1 MEIVI
6 IEKKTFEALLAAAET
21 LAGKVGELCRRC
33 SDKRESKWL
42 DGQEVCRLMRIS
54 PRTLQ
59 TLRDSRKIAFAQ
71 VNRKF
76 FLQAGGGGAAVER
89 GRLATISA
97 GGYLNGNTNPLNP
110 QIYER

>member
-6 IEKKTFEALLAAAET
+6 VEKKTFEALLTAAET

-33 SDKRESKWL
+33 SDRRERKWL

-59 TLRDSRKIAFAQ
+59 TLRDNRMIAFAQ

-76 FLQAGGGGAAVER
+76 YYRPEEVER
-89 GRLATISA
+89 LLKEAALLQFGREDT
-97 GGYLNGNTNPLNP
+97 
-110 QIYER
+110 

>member
-42 DGQEVCRLMRIS
+42 DGQEVCRLKPTP
-54 PRTLQ
+54 PRALQ
-59 TLRDSRKIAFAQ
+59 TLPDRRKTAFAQ
-71 VNRKF
+71 VTRKF
-76 FLQAGGGGAAVER
+76 SYRPEEVER
-89 GRLATISA
+89 LLKEAALPQSA
-97 GGYLNGNTNPLNP
+97 REDT
-110 QIYER
+110 

>member
-6 IEKKTFEALLAAAET
+6 VEKKTFEALLAAAET
-21 LAGKVGELCRRC
+21 LAGKVGELCRHC
-33 SDKRESKWL
+33 SDRREKKWL

-59 TLRDSRKIAFAQ
+59 TLRDNRMIAFAQ

-76 FLQAGGGGAAVER
+76 YYRPEEVER
-89 GRLATISA
+89 LLKEAALQQSDT
-97 GGYLNGNTNPLNP
+97 
-110 QIYER
+110 

>member
-6 IEKKTFEALLAAAET
+6 VEKKTFEALLAATET
-21 LAGKVGELCRRC
+21 LVGKVGELCNCC
-33 SDKRESKWL
+33 SDKRENKWL

-59 TLRDSRKIAFAQ
+59 TLRDNRIIAFAQ

-76 FLQAGGGGAAVER
+76 YYRPEEVER
-89 GRLATISA
+89 LLKESA
-97 GGYLNGNTNPLNP
+97 LSQSARGDT
-110 QIYER
+110 

>member
-6 IEKKTFEALLAAAET
+6 VEKKTFEALLAAAES
-21 LAGKVGELCRRC
+21 LAGKVGELCRHC
-33 SDKRESKWL
+33 SDKRANRWL

-59 TLRDSRKIAFAQ
+59 TLRDNRMIAFAQ

-76 FLQAGGGGAAVER
+76 YYRPEEVER
-89 GRLATISA
+89 LLKEAALQQSDT
-97 GGYLNGNTNPLNP
+97 
-110 QIYER
+110 